1 MKHLDDHHPSKRCA
15 IKGKKSHC
23 SVAFISLALCG
34 REQIKLTRTHS
45 VSNMNE
51 HTCTSI
57 NTTKQRLQEFTTA
70 SSSNSSVSDSE
81 SSIPSLGKDAPGLQ
95 SSSNVHFQYASAASD
110 IRRLNK
116 DITNIMVDVNVR
128 NLMIVTKL
136 NDVGLY
142 YLTRELTAWLLVNY
156 PDMNVYVDKQLDG
169 DEKFAV
175 QDIIK
180 ECEATGNCSPS
191 SQRVK
196 YWTKKF
202 IEQHDVFFDLVV
214 TLGGDGTVLFVSSIF
229 QQHVPPVLSFA
240 LGSLGFLTNFKFES
254 FQDNLNSVINHKVKT
269 NLRFRLECKVF
280 RRIETNELN
289 ADGNKI
295 VKMKLKET
303 FHVLN
308 ELTVDR
314 GPSPFLSML
323 ELYGNDSLMTVAQ
336 ADGLIVATP
345 TGSTAYSLSA
355 GGSLMYPTVNAIAVT
370 PICPHTLSFRPI
382 ILPDTIKLKIKVPVK
397 SRNSS
402 WVAFD
407 GKNKIELQKGEYVT
421 VSASQYWFPTVEARE
436 TEFIDSISRQLNWN
450 AREQQKSFTHMLS
463 EKNKA
468 NYESLQLITTE
479 QEVNKEPVE
488 VEIEEE

>member
-1 MKHLDDHHPSKRCA
+1 
-15 IKGKKSHC
+15 
-23 SVAFISLALCG
+23 
-34 REQIKLTRTHS
+34 
-45 VSNMNE
+45 MNE
-51 HTCTSI
+51 HTCSSI
-57 NTTKQRLQEFTTA
+57 NTTKQKLQEFTTTGSGNSSTSDST
-70 SSSNSSVSDSE
+70 SSS
-81 SSIPSLGKDAPGLQ
+81 PSLRKDAPGLQ

-110 IRRLNK
+110 VRRLNK
-116 DITNIMVDVNVR
+116 DITNIMVDVNVK

-136 NDVGLY
+136 NDDSLY
-142 YLTRELTAWLLVNY
+142 FLTRELTAWLLTKY
-156 PDMNVYVDKQLDG
+156 PDMTIYVDKQLDG

-175 QDIIK
+175 KDIIK
-180 ECEATGNCSPS
+180 ECEANSNRSPCSH
-191 SQRVK
+191 RVQ
-196 YWTKKF
+196 YWTNKF

-214 TLGGDGTVLFVSSIF
+214 TLGGDGTVMFVSSIF
-229 QQHVPPVLSFA
+229 QKHVPPVLSFA
-240 LGSLGFLTNFKFES
+240 LGSLGFLTNFKFEA
-254 FQDNLNSVINHKVKT
+254 FQDSLNSVINHKVKT
-269 NLRFRLECKVF
+269 NLRFRLECKLF
-280 RRIETNELN
+280 RRIETDELN
-289 ADGNKI
+289 EDGNKI
-295 VKMKLKET
+295 VKMKLNGT

-355 GGSLMYPTVNAIAVT
+355 GGSLLYPTVNAIAVT

-397 SRNSS
+397 SRNSA

-407 GKNKIELQKGEYVT
+407 GKNKMELQRGDYVS

-468 NYESLQLITTE
+468 NYESLQLKPT
-479 QEVNKEPVE
+479 QQQVKKEPIE